1 MRVLWYKRNKT
12 LSDVFLLVSYR
23 MLFPESQRLGM
34 TEELL
39 RRADVDP
46 TLRPADISI
55 SQFRALADSYSRLC
69 RANHTLFSYDF
80 REELRQKRQRHRQT
94 KKERR

>member
-1 MRVLWYKRNKT
+1 M
-12 LSDVFLLVSYR
+12 FLLVSYR

>member
-1 MRVLWYKRNKT
+1 
-12 LSDVFLLVSYR
+12 
-23 MLFPESQRLGM
+23 M

-55 SQFRALADSYSRLC
+55 SQFRTLSDTYSQQC
-69 RANHTLFSYDF
+69 REDQALFSYDF
-80 REELRQKRQRHRQT
+80 REELRRKHQSSGHTR
-94 KKERR
+94 KERR